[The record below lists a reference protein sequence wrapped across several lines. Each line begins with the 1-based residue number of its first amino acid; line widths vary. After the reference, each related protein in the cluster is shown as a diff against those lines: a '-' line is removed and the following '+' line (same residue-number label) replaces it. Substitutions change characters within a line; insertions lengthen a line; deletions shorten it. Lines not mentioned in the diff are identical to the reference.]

1 MIVIFKLNDMKVK
14 NYLVA
19 AAIFFFAASCSNDDS
34 SSIPLAD
41 HVSAVYAGV
50 SSSTMTYVSAPMI
63 NEGDT
68 MVITKV
74 SDNMLSVSYKGQ
86 TWGNA
91 TFGSATVTENDT
103 AYVITGSGTITMDAH
118 GTSKNYDATL
128 SGYILKD
135 NSKKFNLKISIPSVM
150 GGTVI
155 SFLPVSQFVAADFIS
170 KTYSGS
176 ASASF
181 KYSDTPMINDNDS
194 VVVTKNSDNTVNV
207 TYIGQTWGKGVFENI
222 PVTATTD
229 AYTLEGSGKIS
240 MGMSA
245 ATVKDYDATL
255 KATLIRTSDGED
267 TFVFTLASVMGGT
280 VITFTAK

>member
-1 MIVIFKLNDMKVK
+1 MKMK
-14 NYLVA
+14 NYLMVT
-19 AAIFFFAASCSNDDS
+19 AILFSAVSCSNDDS
-34 SSIPLAD
+34 GSTPLAD
-41 HVSAVYAGV
+41 QVSAVYAGV

-68 MVITKV
+68 TVITKV
-74 SDNMLSVSYKGQ
+74 SDNMLSVSYRGQ

-91 TFGSATVTENDT
+91 TFSNATVTENDT
-103 AYVITGSGTITMDAH
+103 SYVIAGSGTITMDAH

-128 SGYILKD
+128 YGYVLK
-135 NSKKFNLKISIPSVM
+135 NKSKKFNLKISIPSVM

-155 SFLPVSQFVAADFIS
+155 SFLPASQFVAADFIS
-170 KTYSGS
+170 KTYAGS
-176 ASASF
+176 VSASF

-207 TYIGQTWGKGVFENI
+207 IYIGQTWGKGVFENI
-222 PVTATTD
+222 PVTVTTD

-245 ATVKDYDATL
+245 ATVKDYDATF
-255 KATLIRTSDGED
+255 KATLSRTPDGED

-280 VITFTAK
+280 VITFTAQ